1 MFEIAMQMLNKIYE
15 YNPSLGKEFWD
26 KMLQALLQERENRE
40 KEYIKNQD
48 KIIDSNFI
56 NF

>member
-1 MFEIAMQMLNKIYE
+1 
-15 YNPSLGKEFWD
+15 
-26 KMLQALLQERENRE
+26 MLQALLQERENRE